1 MAGMGAGAAIAT
13 RGLTK
18 RYGDVVA
25 VDSLDLRVERG
36 EIYGFLGRN
45 GAGKTT
51 TMRALLGMVRPSAGE
66 AWVLGAKV
74 GRRAD
79 VWRQVGHLVET
90 AVAYPELTVRENLEV
105 VRRLYGVSDRG
116 ATSRAIERF
125 RLGVLADRRAR
136 TLSLGNLQRLGLAKA
151 MLHEPSLLLLDE
163 PANGLDPAGVVEVR
177 ELLAS
182 LARDRGTTVFMSSH
196 ILGEVDRLATRIGVI
211 HEGRLVEELDAGA
224 LERRRRRRLVIG
236 VRDRETARAAL
247 AAAGFHSQAGEEGLE
262 LDDPRAMERP
272 DDIARL
278 LVEAGAPPTLLV
290 VRQEDLESRFLRLT
304 APGAALPISAA

>member
-1 MAGMGAGAAIAT
+1 MAVMGAGAAITT

-25 VDSLDLRVERG
+25 VEGLDLRVDRG

-66 AWVLGAKV
+66 AWVLEAKV
-74 GRRAD
+74 GSRYD

-105 VRRLYGVSDRG
+105 VRRLYGVADRG

-125 RLGVLADRRAR
+125 GLGGFADRRAR

-177 ELLAS
+177 ELLAG
-182 LARDRGTTVFMSSH
+182 LAREEGTTVFMSSH
-196 ILGEVDRLATRIGVI
+196 ILSEVDRLATRIGII
-211 HEGRLVEELDAGA
+211 HRGRLVEELDAPE

-236 VRDRETARAAL
+236 ARDREAARAAL
-247 AAAGFHSQAGEEGLE
+247 AAAGFLAAAGEDGLE
-262 LDDPRAMERP
+262 LDDARAMDRP

-278 LVEAGAPPTLLV
+278 LVQAGTPPTLLV
-290 VRQEDLESRFLRLT
+290 VRQEDLEARFLRLT
-304 APGAALPISAA
+304 ASDGTPPEAGA